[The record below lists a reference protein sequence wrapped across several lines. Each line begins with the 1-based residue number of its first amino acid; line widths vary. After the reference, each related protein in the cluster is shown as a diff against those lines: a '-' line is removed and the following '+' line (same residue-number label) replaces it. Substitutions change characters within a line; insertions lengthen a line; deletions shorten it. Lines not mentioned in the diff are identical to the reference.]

1 MARPVSYADRLELE
15 QEIIR
20 RQFDGDG
27 EADFDEPSGIEG
39 TSGGGLAH
47 VPMPNRSTVPGTR
60 QPLRTD

>member
-1 MARPVSYADRLELE
+1 ME

-20 RQFDGDG
+20 RQFDEDG

-47 VPMPNRSTVPGTR
+47 VQMPNRPAAPETR